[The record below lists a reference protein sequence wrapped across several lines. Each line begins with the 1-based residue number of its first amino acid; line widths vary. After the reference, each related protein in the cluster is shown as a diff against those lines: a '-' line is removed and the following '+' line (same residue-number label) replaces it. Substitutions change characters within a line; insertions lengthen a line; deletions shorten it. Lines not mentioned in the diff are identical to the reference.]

1 MEDTFMN
8 TKIIKIRA
16 LLDVVHGLLI
26 DIDDEI
32 KDMRW
37 YTTNKNVKAN
47 PWKIDRKSTRR
58 TPVTATSRMPSSA

>member
-47 PWKIDRKSTRR
+47 PWKIIACDCPECSD
-58 TPVTATSRMPSSA
+58 AGYRMD